1 MANLTTHMPIVQL
14 GGASGGSGMCM
25 CRQPR
30 TFREERVMRKH
41 AFTLLCGFGICAL
54 TASNGLGQ
62 SALPDPATTARLAAL
77 EMQVASLDTRLN
89 ARTTSGISSVAPSGS
104 DLAAQRRI
112 DTLERQVSELR
123 RLVSD
128 MGRQVDAA
136 RREAADARREVRNAL
151 STVR

>member
-1 MANLTTHMPIVQL
+1 MRMSRQL
-14 GGASGGSGMCM
+14 
-25 CRQPR
+25 RIIL
-30 TFREERVMRKH
+30 EEQVMRKH
-41 AFTLLCGFGICAL
+41 AFALLCGFGLCAL
-54 TASNGLGQ
+54 TASIGLSQ
-62 SALPDPATTARLAAL
+62 SAMPDPATTARLAAL

-151 STVR
+151 SAIR